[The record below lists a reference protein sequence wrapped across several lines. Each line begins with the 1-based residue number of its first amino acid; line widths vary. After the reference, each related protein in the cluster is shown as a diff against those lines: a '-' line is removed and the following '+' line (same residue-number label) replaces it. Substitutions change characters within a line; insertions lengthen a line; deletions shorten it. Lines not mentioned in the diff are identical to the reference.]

1 MQSINDNTIPPEF
14 ALEFKIMPETIQFNM
29 IDDSELAFII
39 EAVKTTMDNITELV
53 LQSGKDTYKD
63 TILFPF
69 EKHID
74 RTRALLEI
82 DIHYRAD
89 SRFTGKRVNVILS

>member
-1 MQSINDNTIPPEF
+1 
-14 ALEFKIMPETIQFNM
+14 MPETIQFNM
-29 IDDSELAFII
+29 IDDSELRIII
-39 EAVKTTMDNITELV
+39 EAVNTTIDNLTELV
-53 LQSGKDTYKD
+53 LQSGKSTYKD

-74 RTRALLEI
+74 RTKALLEI

-89 SRFTGKRVNVILS
+89 AGFTGKRVNVILS